1 MRAAPLFCLIA
12 LSASAGPAPAR
23 TGGPVSPVPPA
34 AEDTCGAADL
44 ASLVGQPVSRF
55 NAEARAGPARV
66 IRPGQPVTMDYNPLR
81 LNVLLDADDR
91 MVAFR
96 CG

>member
-1 MRAAPLFCLIA
+1 MRAAPLFCLMA
-12 LSASAGPAPAR
+12 LSACAGPAPAR
-23 TGGPVSPVPPA
+23 TGGPANPVPPA
-34 AEDTCGAADL
+34 AEDTCGAADF

-55 NAEARAGPARV
+55 SAEVRAGPARV

-91 MVAFR
+91 IVGLS

>member
-12 LSASAGPAPAR
+12 LSACADPVPGPDI
-23 TGGPVSPVPPA
+23 PVPPA
-34 AEDTCGAADL
+34 AKDTCGAADL
-44 ASLVGQPVSRF
+44 ASLIGQPVSRF
-55 NAEARAGPARV
+55 SAQTRQGPARV

-91 MVAFR
+91 ILGVS

>member
-12 LSASAGPAPAR
+12 LSACADPVP
-23 TGGPVSPVPPA
+23 GPVIPVPPA
-34 AEDTCGAADL
+34 AKDSCGAAGL
-44 ASLVGQPVSRF
+44 ASLIGQPVSRF
-55 NAEARAGPARV
+55 SAQTRQGPARV
-66 IRPGQPVTMDYNPLR
+66 IRPGQPITMDYNPLR

-91 MVAFR
+91 ILGVS